1 VLWTDLLHDACFGN
15 YFCYA
20 PQFLPFNDRLLRP
33 RSRHYG
39 LAPIECTTRTFND
52 AALADQ
58 MGSAI
63 AEDWLQQYVTLDH
76 LTLVDCQTVIWCRDE
91 LAARA
96 CGVGG
101 KHFAI
106 NQ

>member
-1 VLWTDLLHDACFGN
+1 
-15 YFCYA
+15 
-20 PQFLPFNDRLLRP
+20 
-33 RSRHYG
+33 
-39 LAPIECTTRTFND
+39 
-52 AALADQ
+52 